1 MAEEGD
7 LLADISTK
15 LISIPT
21 VCPTCSADVTG
32 VVMHVDMPEFAGK
45 LLNQVKCPYCGFVKT
60 DVVSKDIMTDMGRKF
75 TLKLCAESSWKTRNI
90 MKSST
95 ATVTIPE
102 VGLEGATTA
111 GGTFTTVEELLL
123 NIREEVGRCPSFPE
137 GMDAA
142 EGMAGILDF
151 VTKLNEVLDET
162 MDATLI
168 IEDPNE
174 SCFIERIGKD
184 DVHLSSE
191 AKVEAAADAEVAA
204 ATDEAAAPSS

>member
-123 NIREEVGRCPSFPE
+123 NIREEVSSTVTPSLCSFHFPFHRLVSRIFFCRY
-137 GMDAA
+137 DYQYA
-142 EGMAGILDF
+142 F
-151 VTKLNEVLDET
+151 V
-162 MDATLI
+162 
-168 IEDPNE
+168 
-174 SCFIERIGKD
+174 
-184 DVHLSSE
+184 
-191 AKVEAAADAEVAA
+191 
-204 ATDEAAAPSS
+204 